1 MRSTTAP
8 WRLLSKP
15 LLGGVLPVIRTI
27 ITVAGVMSPLRL
39 KWKLPRMPFLTSA
52 ARSSLSTDARV
63 PSERAIAC
71 STSSAA

>member
-1 MRSTTAP
+1 MRSRTAP

-15 LLGGVLPVIRTI
+15 LPSGVLPVIRTM

-39 KWKLPRMPFLTSA
+39 KWKLPRRPFLTSA